1 MNDRGATWAKS
12 QDKWQMERKYLQHI
26 DEGLI
31 LLMYKELI
39 KIEGANGQKVKEKDI
54 YR

>member
-1 MNDRGATWAKS
+1 
-12 QDKWQMERKYLQHI
+12 MERKYLQHI

-39 KIEGANGQKVKEKDI
+39 KIEGGNSQSKKKIFTDNPQITDKMAL
-54 YR
+54 